1 MDDLACDHIIL
12 CVLHASTNICILSHP
27 APVCFP
33 GTPPEGDN
41 DDDDESIPLDVDD
54 RCESDISGIAD
65 DDDDL
70 SSVSYNI
77 ADLPLTVG
85 NVVRSYRHRPNTKM
99 NTFLTVV
106 ALVTM
111 FAAIGIGIGHYFGE
125 YIKILQHAF
134 CYVFL

>member
-1 MDDLACDHIIL
+1 MPLLCIIWS
-12 CVLHASTNICILSHP
+12 VRHVNRSTYILHAFTNISVLPPH
-27 APVCFP
+27 FP
-33 GTPPEGDN
+33 RVFPKTPPE
-41 DDDDESIPLDVDD
+41 DDDDDSFPLDVDD

-70 SSVSYNI
+70 SSISYNI

-106 ALVTM
+106 ALVTTC
-111 FAAIGIGIGHYFGE
+111 AAIGIGIGHYFGE
-125 YIKILQHAF
+125 HINF
-134 CYVFL
+134 F